1 MINEMNWLLLDL
13 NLTAIMC
20 DRTKFPHTQRKLSA
34 RVFGVVR
41 EKFNQHGI
49 MRHFNSDFMHIN
61 ISKNWIMDWRPLSNR
76 SRHAVSQHCA
86 LICQSSTKIYAFLR
100 LLEIGMRW
108 SNLVCSFF
116 CIWGWKSIEMR
127 GERWNSNF
135 LKRNFRFL
143 FFFVSFLT
151 AADHFDIVL
160 YFLVCM
166 FFLFGWRRDEEIF

>member
-86 LICQSSTKIYAFLR
+86 LICQSSTKIYAFLW

-116 CIWGWKSIEMR
+116 AYEDGSQSKWEEKDEIPIFWKETFDFYFS
-127 GERWNSNF
+127 
-135 LKRNFRFL
+135 
-143 FFFVSFLT
+143 SFLSSPLLT
-151 AADHFDIVL
+151 ISISFYI
-160 YFLVCM
+160 FWCVC
-166 FFLFGWRRDEEIF
+166 FLFGWRRDEEIF